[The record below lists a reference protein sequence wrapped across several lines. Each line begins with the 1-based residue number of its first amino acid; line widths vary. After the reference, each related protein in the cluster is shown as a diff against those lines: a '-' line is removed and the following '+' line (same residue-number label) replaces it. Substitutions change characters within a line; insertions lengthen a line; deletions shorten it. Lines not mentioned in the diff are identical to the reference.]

1 MRQSTIF
8 QKTLKKTPK
17 EAETI
22 SHQYLL
28 RADFIDQLSS
38 GIYSF
43 LPLGWRVHQKI
54 ETIIREEMNA
64 LGGQEVFLP
73 TLQPKELWLET
84 NRWQTIDP
92 PLFKTKDR
100 HEQDFGLGSTHE
112 EVIID
117 LTRRRVQ
124 SYRDLPLALYQ
135 IQNKFRNELRPTG
148 GLLRTR
154 EFVMKDLYSFHV
166 DKNDLMNFY
175 QKARAAYLKIFKT
188 CGLKVKVI
196 EASGGTIG
204 GELTNEFMVFNPAG
218 EDRIISCAKC
228 DWAANIEIS
237 QGAKKCPHCG
247 GLVKEERGIEIGHI
261 FALGTGY
268 SEKMNV
274 HYLDK
279 DGKKKLIWMGC
290 YGIGLSRLLA
300 AIVESHH
307 DEKGIIWP
315 EAVAPFQQHLLAIW
329 SGELKTDRK
338 IKKAAEQLYQR
349 FLKQGREVLFDDR
362 ENVSAGVKF
371 AEADLIGIPERL
383 VISAKT
389 LQKNSVEIK
398 KRESNKIQ
406 LIKLSLRA

>member
-117 LTRRRVQ
+117 LVRRRVQ
-124 SYRDLPLALYQ
+124 SYRDLPFALYQ
-135 IQNKFRNELRPTG
+135 IQNKFRNELRATG

-154 EFVMKDLYSFHV
+154 EFVMKDLYSFHA
-166 DKNDLMNFY
+166 DKDDLIRFY
-175 QKARAAYLKIFKT
+175 QKARLAYLKIFKL
-188 CGLKVKVI
+188 CGLKAKI
-196 EASGGTIG
+196 IAASGGTIG
-204 GELTNEFMVFNPAG
+204 GELTNEFMVISPAG
-218 EDRIISCAKC
+218 EDRIISCTKC
-228 DWAANIEIS
+228 NWAANAEIA
-237 QGAKKCPHCG
+237 QNTKKCQQCG
-247 GLVKEERGIEIGHI
+247 AAVQEERGIEIGHI
-261 FALGTGY
+261 FMLGTIY
-268 SEKMNV
+268 AEKMNV
-274 HYLDK
+274 NYLDK

-290 YGIGLSRLLA
+290 YGIGLGRLMA
-300 AIVESHH
+300 AIVEAHH

-315 EAVAPFQQHLLAIW
+315 EAVAPFQAHLLAIW
-329 SGELKTDRK
+329 SGNPKTDSK
-338 IKKAAEQLYQR
+338 IKKAAEQLYQQ
-349 FLKQGREVLFDDR
+349 LLQKGREVLFDDR
-362 ENVSAGVKF
+362 QGISAGVKF

-383 VISAKT
+383 VISEKA

-398 KRESNKIQ
+398 ERDSKKTK
-406 LIKLSLRA
+406 LIKYSKYA